1 MIFLVVFLYCMEDV
15 REITLSALILE
26 SWAMMSSV
34 IPSLKYSFSGSVLM
48 FSNGRTATDFA
59 ATTSL
64 TIACAAPTAMAT
76 VAGVPRASANW
87 AAVVNRSAGSVAIA
101 FFTAASTASGTSS
114 RKARGDGTGLLNRLR
129 DDRLERRPAERRL
142 AHQHFEE
149 HAAQA
154 VDVAAAVE
162 VLAALHL
169 FRAHVGRSADRC
181 ARSRSSPAP
190 MARAM
195 PKSATSAWPASSRM
209 FAGLMS
215 RWTTLQLCA

>member
-1 MIFLVVFLYCMEDV
+1 MAPTPSSCAIAVIFLVVFLYCMEDV

-59 ATTSL
+59 ATTSW

-114 RKARGDGTGLLNRLR
+114 RKARGEGTGPLNRFAMTAVTVVPR
-129 DDRLERRPAERRL
+129 NGGSPTSISKSTQPRL
-142 AHQHFEE
+142 
-149 HAAQA
+149 
-154 VDVAAAVE
+154 
-162 VLAALHL
+162 
-169 FRAHVGRSADRC
+169 
-181 ARSRSSPAP
+181 
-190 MARAM
+190 
-195 PKSATSAWPASSRM
+195 
-209 FAGLMS
+209 
-215 RWTTLQLCA
+215 